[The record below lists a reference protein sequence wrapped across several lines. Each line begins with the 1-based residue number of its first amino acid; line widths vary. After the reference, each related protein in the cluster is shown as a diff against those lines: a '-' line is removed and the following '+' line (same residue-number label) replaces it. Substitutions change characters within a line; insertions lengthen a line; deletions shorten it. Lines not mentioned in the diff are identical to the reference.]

1 MNKLLMSRKCFKS
14 CIENVLV
21 KLLFIIALNSLMVL
35 HSEGTALIVIDFKD
49 R

>member
-21 KLLFIIALNSLMVL
+21 KLLFIIAQQFN
-35 HSEGTALIVIDFKD
+35 GPALRGDCSN
-49 R
+49 RN